1 MTTTLTHTEATA
13 AQPAAP
19 RAERLALGSG
29 LLFAA
34 VQIAATA
41 FMIYFFSTT
50 HPPVDAS
57 PAEAA
62 RGFADAAAMV
72 AAGSYLYVLQVPFWL
87 VFLGGLAAV
96 LRRAEGRDGP
106 LTPAVLGAG
115 ITIAVTV
122 SLGSLVSA
130 TTPTIG
136 LLGGDGAVVKA
147 LDGLTPLAL
156 ALSGFPRAVLLGAV
170 AVLLLR
176 SQIAPRWIGWTGAA
190 LVLVSLASTGT
201 LVTPA
206 LFPVTALGALLFV
219 AWVAAL
225 SVALVRRKPAR
236 AVT

>member
-1 MTTTLTHTEATA
+1 MTTTLTPADATA
-13 AQPAAP
+13 ALAAP
-19 RAERLALGSG
+19 IRTERLALGSG

-41 FMIYFFSTT
+41 FMIYFFATT

-62 RGFADAAAMV
+62 RGFADSAAMV
-72 AAGSYLYVLQVPFWL
+72 ATGTYLYVLQVPFWL

-96 LRRAEGRDGP
+96 LRRAEGGDGC

-122 SLGSLVSA
+122 SLGALVTA
-130 TTPTIG
+130 VAPTIG

-156 ALSGFPRAVLLGAV
+156 ALSGFPRAVLLGAI
-170 AVLLLR
+170 AVLVR
-176 SQIAPRWIGWTGAA
+176 RTRIAPRWIGWTGAA
-190 LVLVSLASTGT
+190 LVLVSLASTAT
-201 LVTPA
+201 LVIPA
-206 LFPVTALGALLFV
+206 LFPVTALAALLFV

-225 SVALVRRKPAR
+225 SVALLRRSSTGR
-236 AVT
+236 AA